1 MTDGTVFFSKN
12 SAVVLLG
19 EVFKFI
25 AKMFLESGNSS
36 ANFAADTGRVVD
48 RLEAYLSSSSRE
60 RVGEEAL
67 TILMGGEMELLQ
79 ALYILSP
86 IKNISEGGFNF
97 NSNMFTESI
106 RSYFTSIDQ
115 ILSNSFSK
123 MHPLS
128 ILKLQH
134 LIYHQELTNLLA
146 LE

>member
-1 MTDGTVFFSKN
+1 M
-12 SAVVLLG
+12 
-19 EVFKFI
+19 
-25 AKMFLESGNSS
+25 
-36 ANFAADTGRVVD
+36 
-48 RLEAYLSSSSRE
+48 SSSSRE

-67 TILMGGEMELLQ
+67 TIMVAGEMELLQ
-79 ALYILSP
+79 ALYILAP
-86 IKNISEGGFNF
+86 IKNVSEGGVNF
-97 NSNMFTESI
+97 NNNMFMESI

-115 ILSNSFSK
+115 IVCNSFSK